1 MNIEKHIEAIIK
13 AIDPDAHDLQQ
24 TPARVSDAFGE
35 LYSGYK
41 HNLKDTVSVLYNSE
55 MDEMV
60 MLKNI
65 PFESNCEH
73 HLMPMIGEVS
83 IGYLPCGKIIG
94 LSKLARIVDCY
105 AHRMQLQERFTMEVA
120 HCVNS
125 IIEPQGVAVYV
136 RAEHFCLTHR
146 GVKKTGTSCVTK
158 YFLGKIKQNPELRRE
173 FLAEINA
180 T

>member
-1 MNIEKHIEAIIK
+1 MNIEKHIEAIIRT
-13 AIDPDAHDLQQ
+13 IDPDAHDLQR
-24 TPARVSDAFGE
+24 TPARVSDAFEE

-41 HNLKDTVSVLYNSE
+41 HDPKTRANVLYNSE

-60 MLKNI
+60 ILKNI

-83 IGYLPCGKIIG
+83 VGYLPCGRIIG

-120 HCVNS
+120 QAINS
-125 IIEPQGVAVYV
+125 IIEPKGVAVHV

-146 GVKKTGTSCVTK
+146 GVKKAGTHCVTR
-158 YFLGKIKQNPELRRE
+158 YFLGKIKENPELRKE
-173 FLAEINA
+173 FLEEINA
-180 T
+180 